1 MTMGKRLCM
10 LFLNGF
16 NVFLPNGGKQMTTVQ
31 SVKRM
36 EEANA
41 ATYEQMLQKGMAV
54 ACFLFPLLYL
64 VSAVYALTNNAT
76 FNSEAGMWIGDQDV
90 EWYRWLAWTWFAM
103 IPAMVGLTRLL
114 KEKKPRLAFWG
125 VAFALIGG
133 LHQVAAHR
141 TEHRLAELRE
151 AGFEVFWNTGGMIRS
166 PLDIIGLTVLLWMI
180 GMIMLGIAG
189 WRTGAL
195 PKWVGSLITL
205 GAFAFFLYQGPGG
218 VIQALPP
225 IAYQVAGLC
234 FLLAFPVVGLKL
246 WRGATAVA

>member
-1 MTMGKRLCM
+1 
-10 LFLNGF
+10 
-16 NVFLPNGGKQMTTVQ
+16 MTTAQ
-31 SVKRM
+31 SVQRV

-76 FNSEAGMWIGDQDV
+76 FNSEAGMWIGDNDV
-90 EWYRWLAWTWFAM
+90 EFNRWLTWASFAM

-125 VAFALIGG
+125 AVFAVIGG
-133 LHQVAAHR
+133 LHQAAGGP
-141 TEHRLAELRE
+141 TEQRLAELRDL
-151 AGFEVFWNTGGMIRS
+151 GFEVYWNTGGIARS
-166 PLDIIGLTVLLWMI
+166 PLDFTGLLVLLWMI
-180 GMIMLGIAG
+180 GMIMLGIAS
-189 WRTGAL
+189 WRTGVL
-195 PKWVGSLITL
+195 PKWAGGLIAL

-218 VIQALPP
+218 VIPALPP

-234 FLLAFPVVGLKL
+234 FLLAFPVVGMRL
-246 WRGATAVA
+246 WRGATAV